1 MCEYFDK
8 VFDLSAKLT
17 DWSINSGIKLAP
29 GRNVAGVTR
38 YAAST
43 DAKAKVESGE
53 NRDQSFLIC
62 TGGGPGFM
70 EAANMGSASVT
81 DARSIGVSTTPQHHH
96 FCIAFLGLHASSGC
110 SHAQHLLLLL
120 LLLLL

>member
-38 YAAST
+38 YAAHEDPKNS
-43 DAKAKVESGE
+43 KVENAE
-53 NRDQSFLIC
+53 ANRDQSFLIC

-81 DARSIGVSTTPQHHH
+81 DARSIGVRVIIIISMFIFHQLCTTYNIW
-96 FCIAFLGLHASSGC
+96 CVSISICLTM
-110 SHAQHLLLLL
+110 
-120 LLLLL
+120 